1 MIELKDFQKTAIDQL
16 SLTFLDL
23 WKTGKYRLPLVF
35 KAPTGAGKTVMIA
48 DFLRCLDDNY
58 QFHEDKAYLWVS
70 FGGDESYSQSRN
82 NLYDYFNEG
91 TDMHLKNLNNLSEG
105 KLYKN
110 NIFFINWSKI
120 KGTDKESRKLRR
132 SGGVGYGGKAIFDD
146 FIQKTKKERNFV
158 LIVDEAHTETN
169 THLANEVI
177 DLIDPR
183 IILKITATPKDLPS
197 VSDVSQKKAGFVE
210 ALESDVIASGLIK
223 EKIIIQTEEDI
234 KKLENKKLSEDEIML
249 ELAYNKRLELKKY
262 YKELGLDI
270 NPLVLIQLPSDFKEK
285 EEVQANQKEIVLR
298 YLKSKGVK
306 ENEIAIWLSGNKD
319 EEKLKYITDNNDK
332 INFMIFKVAPATG
345 WDCPRADIL
354 VMFREITS
362 PTFHT
367 QIIGRIKRMPE
378 AHHYEK
384 EELNR
389 AFIYTNYNKSHIKSV
404 KEIENGNKPPIYYTK
419 LKKGIER
426 ITLTTTYHQRVDF
439 NTLTPEDKWQK
450 FFKEFLDT
458 EFGTIYEV
466 SKQNENHKKIE
477 SDIDLK
483 KKNIDNQI
491 VVNAEIESFDNF
503 VNEIKEK
510 GKDFNY
516 HFSQLDVE
524 RLYNLL
530 CFEEL
535 RKQGDE
541 EAKYNPSRSWGPL
554 KKALNVWFSTRIG
567 LDRSV
572 YYPIIVNE
580 LLKESSKLKT
590 VIGKALKAFRK
601 KYEIEIR
608 GKEGGIMAKG
618 AGQERLLE
626 GYRVLDLADEKGV
639 YCTKLL
645 ADLGADVIVVEP
657 SSGSK
662 GRHRGPFFHD
672 EPHVEKSLYFL
683 YFNTSKRSITLNLE
697 HPDGQA
703 IFKRLAKT
711 ADVVV
716 ETSPV
721 GYMKSLGLDYDAL
734 SGINP
739 KLVMTSISPF
749 GQTGPYKDYKSSDL
763 VAMAMGG
770 YMQIT
775 GDPEKPPVRLGNE
788 HSHYPAPQYAALG
801 ILGALYYRDIS
812 SGRGQYIDMSLFEP
826 IIPYHLEQ
834 HQAAMWKFQRQN
846 PIRVGLHSYIGI
858 PLGVYPCKD
867 GWAAALTTTNKEWD
881 DLAQ

>member
-1 MIELKDFQKTAIDQL
+1 MMELKDFQKTAIDQL

-23 WKTGKYRLPLVF
+23 WKTSKYRLPLVF
-35 KAPTGAGKTVMIA
+35 KAPTGAGKTIMMA
-48 DFLRCLDDNY
+48 EFLKCLDDNY
-58 QFHEDKAYLWVS
+58 QFHEDKAYIWVS
-70 FGGDESYSQSRN
+70 FGGDESYSQSKSK
-82 NLYDYFNEG
+82 LYHYFNEG
-91 TDMHLKNLNNLSEG
+91 TDMNLKDVNNLSEE

-120 KGTDKESRKLRR
+120 KGTDKESRKLRK
-132 SGGVGYGGKAIFDD
+132 SGGVGYGGEAVFDD
-146 FIQKTKKERNFV
+146 FIQKTKKERDLV
-158 LIVDEAHTETN
+158 LIIDEAHTETD

-234 KKLENKKLSEDEIML
+234 KKLENKQLSEDEIML

-285 EEVQANQKEIVLR
+285 EEVQANLKSLVLS
-298 YLKSKGVK
+298 YLKHKGVK
-306 ENEIAIWLSGNKD
+306 ENEIAIWLSS
-319 EEKLKYITDNNDK
+319 EKKNLELIEKNDNK

-384 EELNR
+384 EELNK
-389 AFIYTNYNKSHIKSV
+389 AFIYTNYNKSHIRNV
-404 KEIENGNKPPIYYTK
+404 KETENGNKPPIYYTK
-419 LKKGIER
+419 LKKGVER
-426 ITLTTTYHQRVDF
+426 ITLLTTYHQRVDF

-450 FFKEFLDT
+450 FFKEFLDA
-458 EFGTIYEV
+458 EFGTIYET
-466 SKQNENHKKIE
+466 SKQSENYKKIK
-477 SDIDLK
+477 SDIDLE
-483 KKNIDNQI
+483 KKNINNKII
-491 VVNAEIESFDNF
+491 VDAEIESFDNF

-510 GKDFNY
+510 GKDLNY
-516 HFSQLDVE
+516 QFSQLDVE

-535 RKQGDE
+535 KRQGDE

-590 VIGKALKAFRK
+590 VISKALKAFRK

-608 GKEGGIMAKG
+608 EKEEKDVFNLELPEKEVSFTDDYEKIQEIKSENNLFDHKQKTIKISQNAYEEFYLKKEYNGRKNEISFIQFLESQKNIIWWHKQDNSGRNVFAIEYFDTQEKTNRLFYPDFIVKTKNKVYFVDPKNDITAKSQETADKNKSLQKWIKKNQSKYDFKIDGGI
-618 AGQERLLE
+618 
-626 GYRVLDLADEKGV
+626 VIEK
-639 YCTKLL
+639 YPDWK
-645 ADLGADVIVVEP
+645 INRKENY
-657 SSGSK
+657 
-662 GRHRGPFFHD
+662 FY
-672 EPHVEKSLYFL
+672 ENEKDWE
-683 YFNTSKRSITLNLE
+683 ILNL
-697 HPDGQA
+697 
-703 IFKRLAKT
+703 K
-711 ADVVV
+711 
-716 ETSPV
+716 
-721 GYMKSLGLDYDAL
+721 
-734 SGINP
+734 
-739 KLVMTSISPF
+739 
-749 GQTGPYKDYKSSDL
+749 
-763 VAMAMGG
+763 
-770 YMQIT
+770 
-775 GDPEKPPVRLGNE
+775 
-788 HSHYPAPQYAALG
+788 
-801 ILGALYYRDIS
+801 
-812 SGRGQYIDMSLFEP
+812 
-826 IIPYHLEQ
+826 
-834 HQAAMWKFQRQN
+834 
-846 PIRVGLHSYIGI
+846 
-858 PLGVYPCKD
+858 
-867 GWAAALTTTNKEWD
+867 
-881 DLAQ
+881 